1 MGPISDTINGM
12 SARHQFKMTIAFRT
26 GHRKL
31 SDPCDRCFLFKGSIK
46 AFQRFRSST
55 SKIYSDQREHASV
68 LGHVYAREIAEHGE
82 TGVLGG
88 YTQGPLAY
96 Y

>member
-1 MGPISDTINGM
+1 MTPISDIINGM
-12 SARHQFKMTIAFRT
+12 STRPQFEMTI
-26 GHRKL
+26 GLRKL

-55 SKIYSDQREHASV
+55 SKIYSDQREHASM
-68 LGHVYAREIAEHGE
+68 LGHVYAREIAERGE

-88 YTQGPLAY
+88 YTQGLLAY

>member
-1 MGPISDTINGM
+1 MVCQLGIN
-12 SARHQFKMTIAFRT
+12 FEMTI
-26 GHRKL
+26 GLRKL

-46 AFQRFRSST
+46 AFQRFRSSS